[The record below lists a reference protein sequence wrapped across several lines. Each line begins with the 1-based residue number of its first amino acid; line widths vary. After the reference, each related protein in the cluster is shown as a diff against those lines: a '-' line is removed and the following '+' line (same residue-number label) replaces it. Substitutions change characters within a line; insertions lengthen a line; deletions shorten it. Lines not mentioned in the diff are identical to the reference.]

1 MEDHPINA
9 LILEIF
15 RVHGRLLQHGDRI
28 AAPHGLTSA
37 RWQALG
43 ALRDGPRTVPQMG
56 RMMGVSRQ
64 AMQRTINTLAIEG
77 LVASNPN
84 PDHRI
89 SPLFHLTAAGR
100 QRLEAVNADQ
110 SVWLSRIA
118 QRGSLTADAISLRE
132 TIAAFG
138 ELFDETSSKAER
150 NT

>member
-1 MEDHPINA
+1 MNA
-9 LILEIF
+9 LIFEIF

-37 RWQALG
+37 RWQVLG

-56 RMMGVSRQ
+56 RVMGVSRQ
-64 AMQRTINTLAIEG
+64 AMQRTVNMLAVEG
-77 LVASNPN
+77 LVASSPN
-84 PDHRI
+84 PDHRA

-110 SVWLSRIA
+110 SAWLGRIA
-118 QRGSLTADAISLRE
+118 QRGSLAADAIPLRE
-132 TIAAFG
+132 KIAAFG
-138 ELFDETSSKAER
+138 ELFDETSSEAKQ